1 VGGRIRLRSGVGFG
15 SWVGLRWGGFGLGE
29 IFGVELLNF
38 LEEMDKGWLCDGKKL
53 GKSSRVEK

>member
-38 LEEMDKGWLCDGKKL
+38 
-53 GKSSRVEK
+53 